1 MIHPIA
7 CLFRFAK
14 CLSNE
19 IRRNRLDSVLA
30 MKKPSKRRILY
41 SLYHELLRMTIKH
54 TEEVGLARVVNRG
67 DSASRPLSNSL
78 NLLPTLF
85 DTTVRQEQPR
95 QCQIQVPSALAG
107 LSRLTDQSL
116 ASGVAKRESSRGYVE
131 ASQIALLLTLSS
143 GTLLTLAFYTSQP
156 RLLAMAVKIELP
168 TIDQVKLPR

>member
-1 MIHPIA
+1 
-7 CLFRFAK
+7 
-14 CLSNE
+14 
-19 IRRNRLDSVLA
+19 
-30 MKKPSKRRILY
+30 MKKPSKRGILY

-54 TEEVGLARVVNRG
+54 TEEVGLARVINRG
-67 DSASRPLSNSL
+67 DSAL

-131 ASQIALLLTLSS
+131 ASQIALPLTLSS